1 MLACQL
7 KKRLAVFAP
16 QIGGVDAG
24 DGTSEVKP
32 NAEEETQGPEDV
44 VLVALVGNV
53 VGEEEAQG
61 IA

>member
-1 MLACQL
+1 MFVCQL

-53 VGEEEAQG
+53 VGEE
-61 IA
+61 